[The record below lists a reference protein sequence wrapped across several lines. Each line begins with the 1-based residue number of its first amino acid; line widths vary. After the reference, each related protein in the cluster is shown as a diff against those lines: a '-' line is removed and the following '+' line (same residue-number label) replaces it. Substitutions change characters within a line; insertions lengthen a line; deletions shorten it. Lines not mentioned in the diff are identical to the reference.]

1 MSAREKAAAAKVP
14 ASKIPEEAGRQL
26 RALAH
31 DLANSIETIMQAC
44 YLLGQGS
51 LQGDERKWLD
61 LIDHASQDAARINR
75 AIREIL
81 REQE

>member
-1 MSAREKAAAAKVP
+1 MDAKP
-14 ASKIPEEAGRQL
+14 PLPPEVTQSL

-31 DLANSIETIMQAC
+31 DLSNAIETIMQAC